1 MWQKRGMILFTANT
15 THEERGCMEST
26 QICTAFDVAK
36 YILDKAGEMTT
47 MKLQKLV
54 YYCQA
59 WSLVWDERPLFA
71 EPIEAW
77 VNGPVVRQL
86 YEAHRGK
93 FAVVASDIDGDP
105 SRLSTEQI
113 ETINS
118 VVDYYGKRSSQY
130 LIDLTHREEPWKK
143 ARERDLLSEFDRG
156 SAEIL
161 LADMA
166 EYYSSIQ

>member
-1 MWQKRGMILFTANT
+1 MNSAQK
-15 THEERGCMEST
+15 
-26 QICTAFDVAK
+26 CTVFDVAK
-36 YILDKAGEMTT
+36 YVLDKLGEMTT

-59 WSLVWDERPLFA
+59 WSLVWDEEPLFDDG
-71 EPIEAW
+71 IEAW
-77 VNGPVVRQL
+77 VNGPVVRRL
-86 YEAHRGK
+86 YDAHRGK
-93 FAVVASDIDGDP
+93 FSVDASDIHGDP
-105 SRLSTEQI
+105 GRLSADQR
-113 ETINS
+113 ETIDS
-118 VVDYYGKRSSQY
+118 VIKYYGPRSSQY

-143 ARERDLLSEFDRG
+143 ARERDSLSELDRG